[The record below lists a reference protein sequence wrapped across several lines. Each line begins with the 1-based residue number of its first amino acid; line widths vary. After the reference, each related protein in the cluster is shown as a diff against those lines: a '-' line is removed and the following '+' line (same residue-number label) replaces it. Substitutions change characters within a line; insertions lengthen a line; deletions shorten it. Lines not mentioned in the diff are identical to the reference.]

1 MLGRGKAAGGGA
13 VVGQLVFSAE
23 QAMQYWNTQ
32 QQCILMRPGTG
43 LEKISAFKVLIL
55 PFM

>member
-23 QAMQYWNTQ
+23 QAMQYWNSQ
-32 QQCILMRPGTG
+32 QQCILVRPGTG
-43 LEKISAFKVLIL
+43 LEEISAFKVRIL
-55 PFM
+55 S

>member
-23 QAMQYWNTQ
+23 QAMQYWNSQ
-32 QQCILMRPGTG
+32 QPCILVRPGTG
-43 LEKISAFKVLIL
+43 LEEFGAFKV
-55 PFM
+55 